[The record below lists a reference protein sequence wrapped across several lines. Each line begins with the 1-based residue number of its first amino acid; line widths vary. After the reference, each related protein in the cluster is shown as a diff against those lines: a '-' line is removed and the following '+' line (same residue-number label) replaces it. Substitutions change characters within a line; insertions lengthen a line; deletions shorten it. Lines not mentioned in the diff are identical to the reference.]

1 MFSLT
6 FGEKSQ
12 LISQGGAPPVMFV
25 GLKTKVTTSIYLPH
39 QPKHESWSYLH
50 QLSDSELG
58 HHIVYIYIHLE
69 SYPCKYLSQTK

>member
-39 QPKHESWSYLH
+39 QPKHEKL
-50 QLSDSELG
+50 ELFA
-58 HHIVYIYIHLE
+58 
-69 SYPCKYLSQTK
+69 PT